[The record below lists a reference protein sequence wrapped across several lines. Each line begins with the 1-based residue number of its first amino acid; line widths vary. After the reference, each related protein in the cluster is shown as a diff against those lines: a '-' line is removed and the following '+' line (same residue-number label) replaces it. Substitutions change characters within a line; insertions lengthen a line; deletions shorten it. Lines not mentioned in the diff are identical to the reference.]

1 MCFCQVCQ
9 LFNAVCHFVFVFAN
23 QSYQDGSI
31 NVAACILFGEQSL
44 AGECGGGAND
54 VSIHEFDGLRI
65 QVCNTDL
72 GNGCNAVLQVIED
85 QQSSDLLGGLG
96 NHLQSH
102 LSDNAQSAFG
112 GYHQVGQ
119 RVAGGALGYGL
130 ADFHN
135 AAVSQ
140 NNGQLQNV
148 VTGGAVLNCTHAA
161 CVGSDV
167 AANGRGLGAGVGGIV
182 EAVLVNVSCQ
192 ILQQNAGLQSNS
204 HVGQVVGQNLV
215 HASSG
220 QNQTA
225 VDGNGCTGQRG
236 AGAANGYGNQIVV
249 ADLHDLGNFFGG
261 FYFYNSF
268 GCELAVDGHFVVGVL
283 FLYSF
288 TILKTLFTNN
298 CLELFS
304 NFSGDGVEFC
314 HGFTSLFLANRD
326 CTATRLLSFPF
337 IILSNVQSEHNE

>member
-1 MCFCQVCQ
+1 MFFCQVCQ
-9 LFNAVCHFVFVFAN
+9 LFDAVCHFVFVFAN
-23 QSYQDGSI
+23 QSYQDGSV

-72 GNGCNAVLQVIED
+72 GNGCNAILQVFED
-85 QQSSDLLGGLG
+85 QQSGNLLGGLG

-102 LSDNAQSAFG
+102 LSDNAQSTFG
-112 GYHQVGQ
+112 GYHQVSQ

-130 ADFHN
+130 ADFHY

-148 VTGGAVLNCTHAA
+148 VTGRAVLNCAHAA

-182 EAVLVNVSCQ
+182 EAVLVYVSCQ
-192 ILQQNAGLQSNS
+192 VLQQNAGLQSNS
-204 HVGQVVGQNLV
+204 HVGQVVGQDLV
-215 HASSG
+215 HASSA

-225 VDGNGCTGQRG
+225 VDGNGCTGQRS
-236 AGAANGYGNQIVV
+236 AGTANGYGDQIVV
-249 ADLHDLGNFFGG
+249 ADLHDLGNFFSS
-261 FYFYNSF
+261 FYFNNSF
-268 GCELAVDGHFVVGVL
+268 GCELAVDGHFVVGVF

-288 TILKTLFTNN
+288 TVLKTLFAYNS
-298 CLELFS
+298 LQQLS

-314 HGFTSLFLANRD
+314 HGCTSLFSTSLSLAK
-326 CTATRLLSFPF
+326 TRHLSFRNYR
-337 IILSNVQSEHNE
+337 IK